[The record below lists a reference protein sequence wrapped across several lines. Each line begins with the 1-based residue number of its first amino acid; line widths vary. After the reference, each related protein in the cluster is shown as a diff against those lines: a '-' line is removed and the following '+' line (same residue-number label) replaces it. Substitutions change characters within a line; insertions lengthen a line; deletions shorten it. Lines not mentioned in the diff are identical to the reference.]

1 MAQPDHSPDAMR
13 RFLDG
18 RPGGHATLGAM
29 VVVILGMLLALALA
43 LVVVALVAIPAAREG
58 DTLLTAE
65 GQERV
70 ADTMTA
76 ARDKVTSR

>member
-1 MAQPDHSPDAMR
+1 
-13 RFLDG
+13 
-18 RPGGHATLGAM
+18 M

-43 LVVVALVAIPAAREG
+43 VVVVALVTIPAVREG

-70 ADTMTA
+70 ADM
-76 ARDKVTSR
+76 REKVGASR

>member
-1 MAQPDHSPDAMR
+1 
-13 RFLDG
+13 
-18 RPGGHATLGAM
+18 M

>member
-1 MAQPDHSPDAMR
+1 MR

-18 RPGGHATLGAM
+18 HPGGQDTLGVM

-43 LVVVALVAIPAAREG
+43 LVVVALVAIPAVREG
-58 DTLLTAE
+58 DTLLTVE

-70 ADTMTA
+70 ADTVTA
-76 ARDKVTSR
+76 ARDKVSSSR

>member
-1 MAQPDHSPDAMR
+1 
-13 RFLDG
+13 
-18 RPGGHATLGAM
+18 M

-58 DTLLTAE
+58 DTLLTVE

-70 ADTMTA
+70 ADTVTA
-76 ARDKVTSR
+76 ARDKVSSSR